1 MTKNMIAVLGAL
13 AGFAAAAA
21 VHAETV
27 TVNGSTTVLPAMQL
41 TAEGFMKA
49 NPNITVTISG
59 TGSGNGIKALRDGMT
74 DVAMASRDMKD
85 KEVKDFADHNI
96 KTVRYTVAHDAIIPV
111 VNPNNAVKGLTMAQL
126 KDIFAGKIRSWDEV
140 GGAKA
145 PIVVVGR
152 DSSSGT
158 FECFQELVMGKTRV
172 SPRAL
177 IKASN
182 GGVVQAIAQNP
193 NAIGYIGVGYMD
205 KQTHPL
211 TMNNVKPGIESA
223 KDKTWPIARDL
234 YLFTADNVKAEAK
247 KLIDFMLS
255 AEGQKD
261 VEKAGF
267 VPVAAK

>member
-152 DSSSGT
+152 DS
-158 FECFQELVMGKTRV
+158 
-172 SPRAL
+172 
-177 IKASN
+177 
-182 GGVVQAIAQNP
+182 
-193 NAIGYIGVGYMD
+193 
-205 KQTHPL
+205 L
-211 TMNNVKPGIESA
+211 TMSLLA
-223 KDKTWPIARDL
+223 
-234 YLFTADNVKAEAK
+234 
-247 KLIDFMLS
+247 
-255 AEGQKD
+255 
-261 VEKAGF
+261 
-267 VPVAAK
+267 

>member
-111 VNPNNAVKGLTMAQL
+111 VNPNNAVKGLTMTLANE
-126 KDIFAGKIRSWDEV
+126 W
-140 GGAKA
+140 AKYG
-145 PIVVVGR
+145 IQV
-152 DSSSGT
+152 
-158 FECFQELVMGKTRV
+158 
-172 SPRAL
+172 
-177 IKASN
+177 N
-182 GGVVQAIAQNP
+182 AIAP
-193 NAIGYIGVGYMD
+193 GYMA
-205 KQTHPL
+205 TE
-211 TMNNVKPGIESA
+211 MNTALMGDEGRSTEILGRIPARRWGTPEDMKGIAVFLASPASDYVNGAVIPVDGGFSA
-223 KDKTWPIARDL
+223 
-234 YLFTADNVKAEAK
+234 YSGV
-247 KLIDFMLS
+247 
-255 AEGQKD
+255 
-261 VEKAGF
+261 
-267 VPVAAK
+267 

>member
-126 KDIFAGKIRSWDEV
+126 KDIFAGKT
-140 GGAKA
+140 

-177 IKASN
+177 IQASN

>member
-1 MTKNMIAVLGAL
+1 
-13 AGFAAAAA
+13 
-21 VHAETV
+21 
-27 TVNGSTTVLPAMQL
+27 
-41 TAEGFMKA
+41 
-49 NPNITVTISG
+49 
-59 TGSGNGIKALRDGMT
+59 
-74 DVAMASRDMKD
+74 
-85 KEVKDFADHNI
+85 
-96 KTVRYTVAHDAIIPV
+96 
-111 VNPNNAVKGLTMAQL
+111 
-126 KDIFAGKIRSWDEV
+126 
-140 GGAKA
+140 
-145 PIVVVGR
+145 
-152 DSSSGT
+152 
-158 FECFQELVMGKTRV
+158 MGKTRV

-177 IKASN
+177 IQASN

-234 YLFTADNVKAEAK
+234 YLFTADNVK

>member
-111 VNPNNAVKGLTMAQL
+111 VNPNNAVKGLTWLSSRTSSLA
-126 KDIFAGKIRSWDEV
+126 RSVPGMKSAVPRLRSLWL
-140 GGAKA
+140 AATLLPA
-145 PIVVVGR
+145 P
-152 DSSSGT
+152 
-158 FECFQELVMGKTRV
+158 
-172 SPRAL
+172 
-177 IKASN
+177 
-182 GGVVQAIAQNP
+182 
-193 NAIGYIGVGYMD
+193 
-205 KQTHPL
+205 
-211 TMNNVKPGIESA
+211 
-223 KDKTWPIARDL
+223 
-234 YLFTADNVKAEAK
+234 
-247 KLIDFMLS
+247 LS
-255 AEGQKD
+255 ASRNW
-261 VEKAGF
+261 
-267 VPVAAK
+267 